1 MCLYFTLP
9 QIGVNFSQMKKLIGR
24 PDIPYVSNTMSGWSF
39 HPFDPKKDAY
49 DKRPFIFA
57 KNIQQIHQ
65 LLKATALQV
74 RGQLILKGVKQDYPN
89 ELAKIAYETEDMD
102 FKKFVTIEYNS
113 VNELEEIL
121 QTIKYKEEVVSRVVL
136 YQHGYFIK

>member
-1 MCLYFTLP
+1 
-9 QIGVNFSQMKKLIGR
+9 MKKLIGV

-49 DKRPFIFA
+49 DKRPFTFA

-74 RGQLILKGVKQDYPN
+74 RGQLILKGSKQDYPN
-89 ELAKIAYETEDMD
+89 ELGKTAYESEDMD
-102 FKKFVTIEYNS
+102 FKQFVTLEYNS
-113 VNELEEIL
+113 ADELNEFL
-121 QTIKYKEEVVSRVVL
+121 QTIKYKEEVISRVVL